1 MHKARTP
8 IRAFAFIDH
17 FGVFLAVATE
27 AGDIVNGGSASGI
40 APQRQSSKALVMAIW
55 RRTPQQAQATADA
68 VAAVPVAR
76 EPVAPKKSPRAK
88 MMRQYDLVDR
98 VRAYNPNT
106 DEDLLNRAYVYAM
119 MAHGEQKRASGDPYF
134 SHPLEVAAILT
145 DLKLDD
151 ATIVAALLHD
161 TIEDTESTRS
171 EIDQTFGREIGALVE
186 GLTKLKRLELV
197 SREAKQAENLRKLL
211 LAIAD
216 DVRVLLIKLAD
227 RLHNMR
233 TLEFVPPASRRRVAE
248 ETLDIYAPLAG
259 RMGMQEMR
267 EELEDLAFK
276 ELDPQAYAVVM
287 QRLDALA
294 DRNRNLI
301 GEIETQLSAILKK
314 NGVSAAVAGRSKRPF
329 SIWVKMERKSV
340 GFEQLSD
347 IFGFRIIVN
356 SVAEAY
362 RTLGIVH
369 TTWPVVPGRFK
380 DYISTPKQNDYR
392 SIHTTVIGPGNQR
405 VELQIRTEDMDRIAE
420 YGIAAHAFYKDGV
433 GSPTEMLQRESNAFA
448 WLRHTVEVLS
458 ESANPEEFLEHTK
471 MELFHD
477 QVFCFTPK
485 GKLIALPR
493 HANVIDFAYAVH
505 TDVGNSAVGCKIN
518 GKFAPLSS
526 ELDNGD
532 EVEVLTSQA
541 QSAPPTA
548 WESLA
553 VTGKAKAAIRRATR
567 TAVRDQY
574 AGLGRRIVERLF
586 MRAKIAYADDKL
598 KGALPRLAR
607 ASIEDVMAA
616 VGRSEMKASDVAR
629 AMYPDYKE
637 EARGGAKKKVA
648 FKRVRSKLTRA
659 AADTS
664 AAIPIKGINND
675 LPVKFAP
682 NGGAV
687 PGDRIVGIVTP
698 NEGITIY
705 PIQSPALKDYE
716 EEPERWLDVRW
727 DIEDAVPRRFPAR
740 LLVQN
745 VNEPGSLAQVAT
757 VIAEHDGNIDN
768 ISMSRRSPDFT
779 ELTIDLEVYDLK
791 HLNGIIAQLRAKAV
805 VARVERVNG

>member
-1 MHKARTP
+1 MVYRRRGSTQMQAATES
-8 IRAFAFIDH
+8 
-17 FGVFLAVATE
+17 VAVA
-27 AGDIVNGGSASGI
+27 
-40 APQRQSSKALVMAIW
+40 P
-55 RRTPQQAQATADA
+55 TA
-68 VAAVPVAR
+68 PVAR
-76 EPVAPKKSPRAK
+76 PAKPRAR
-88 MMRQYDLVDR
+88 MMRQYDLVER
-98 VRAYNPNT
+98 VRSYNPSTN
-106 DEDLLNRAYVYAM
+106 EDLLNRAYVYAM
-119 MAHGEQKRASGDPYF
+119 KAHGSQTRASGDPYF

-161 TIEDTESTRS
+161 TIEDTEATRA
-171 EIDQTFGREIGALVE
+171 EIDQLFGPEIGALVE

-216 DVRVLLIKLAD
+216 DVRVLLVKLAD

-233 TLEFVPPASRRRVAE
+233 TLDFVPTESRRRIAE

-267 EELEDLAFK
+267 EELEDLSFRT
-276 ELDPQAYAVVM
+276 LDPEAYSVVM

-294 DRNRNLI
+294 ERNRNLI
-301 GEIETQLSAILKK
+301 GEIEDQLSNNLRHRGLGARVYGRRKK
-314 NGVSAAVAGRSKRPF
+314 PF
-329 SIWVKMERKSV
+329 SIWTKMERKSV

-347 IFGFRIIVN
+347 IFGFRVVVN
-356 SVAEAY
+356 DIESCY
-362 RTLGIVH
+362 RALGIVH

-405 VELQIRTEDMDRIAE
+405 VELQIRTEGMDQIAE
-420 YGIAAHAFYKDGV
+420 RGIAAHVFYKEGV
-433 GSPTEMLQRESNAFA
+433 GSPTEFLKRESNAFA
-448 WLRHTVEVLS
+448 WLRHTIGILS

-471 MELFHD
+471 LELFHD

-518 GKFAPLSS
+518 GQFAPLSS
-526 ELDNGD
+526 ELQNGD
-532 EVEVLTSQA
+532 EVEVLTSEA
-541 QSAPPTA
+541 QSAPPSA
-548 WESLA
+548 WETLA
-553 VTGKAKAAIRRATR
+553 VTGKARAAIRRATR

-586 MRAKIAYADDKL
+586 ERAKIEYADDKL

-607 ASIEDVMAA
+607 TSIEDVMAA
-616 VGRSEMKASDVAR
+616 VGRGEIKASHVAR

-637 EARGGAKKKVA
+637 ERIARYGAKKGLA
-648 FKRVRSKLTRA
+648 AKLKEKSSESPRNPV
-659 AADTS
+659 
-664 AAIPIKGINND
+664 AIPIRGINSD

-698 NEGITIY
+698 GEGITIY
-705 PIQSPALKDYE
+705 PIQAPALKDFE

-727 DIEDAVPRRFPAR
+727 DIEDSAPQRFPAR
-740 LLVQN
+740 IKVEN
-745 VNEPGSLAQVAT
+745 VNEPGALAQIAT

-768 ISMSRRSPDFT
+768 ISMQRRSPDFT
-779 ELTIDLEVYDLK
+779 ETTIDLEVYDLK
-791 HLNGIIAQLRAKAV
+791 HLSAILAQLRAKAV

>member
-1 MHKARTP
+1 MAYWRQSP
-8 IRAFAFIDH
+8 SQMQAAAEQ
-17 FGVFLAVATE
+17 VAVAPQ
-27 AGDIVNGGSASGI
+27 SAP
-40 APQRQSSKALVMAIW
+40 AK
-55 RRTPQQAQATADA
+55 
-68 VAAVPVAR
+68 
-76 EPVAPKKSPRAK
+76 APKSRAR
-88 MMRQYDLVDR
+88 MMRQYDLVER
-98 VRAYNPNT
+98 VRSYNPDTN
-106 DEDLLNRAYVYAM
+106 EDLLNRAYVYAM
-119 MAHGEQKRASGDPYF
+119 KAHGSQTRASGDPYF

-145 DLKLDD
+145 DLRLDD

-161 TIEDTESTRS
+161 TIEDTEATRA
-171 EIDQTFGREIGALVE
+171 EIDQIFGPEIGALVE

-197 SREAKQAENLRKLL
+197 SREAKQAENLHKLL
-211 LAIAD
+211 LAISD

-233 TLEFVPPASRRRVAE
+233 TLEFVRPESRQRIAE

-267 EELEDLAFK
+267 EELEDLSFRT
-276 ELDPQAYAVVM
+276 LDPEAHAVVK
-287 QRLDALA
+287 QRLDALEE
-294 DRNRNLI
+294 RNRNLI
-301 GEIETQLSAILKK
+301 GEIETQLTTNLRK
-314 NGVSAAVAGRSKRPF
+314 NGLTAQVYGRRKKPF
-329 SIWVKMERKSV
+329 SIWTKMERKSV

-347 IFGFRIIVN
+347 ILAFRVIVRDLE
-356 SVAEAY
+356 SCY
-362 RTLGIVH
+362 RALGIVH

-405 VELQIRTEDMDRIAE
+405 VELQIRTEEMHRVAE
-420 YGIAAHAFYKDGV
+420 LGIAAHVFYKEGM
-433 GSPTEMLQRESNAFA
+433 GSPTERLKHESNAFA
-448 WLRHTVEVLS
+448 WLRNTIAILS
-458 ESANPEEFLEHTK
+458 EGANPEEFLEHTK
-471 MELFHD
+471 LELFHD

-505 TDVGNSAVGCKIN
+505 TDVGNSAVGSKIN

-526 ELDNGD
+526 ELQNGD
-532 EVEVLTSQA
+532 EVEVLTSDA
-541 QSAPPTA
+541 QSAPPSA

-553 VTGKAKAAIRRATR
+553 VTGKARAAIRRATR
-567 TAVRDQY
+567 AAVRDQY

-586 MRAKIAYADDKL
+586 ERAKLEYADDKL

-607 ASIEDVMAA
+607 NSIDDVMAA
-616 VGRSEMKASDVAR
+616 VGRGEMKASDVAR

-637 EARGGAKKKVA
+637 ERVARYGAKKNGLAVKP
-648 FKRVRSKLTRA
+648 KSPPEPSRSP
-659 AADTS
+659 S
-664 AAIPIKGINND
+664 AIPIRGINSD

-698 NEGITIY
+698 GEGITIY
-705 PIQSPALKDYE
+705 PIQSPALKDFE

-727 DIEDAVPRRFPAR
+727 DVDESTPQRFPAR
-740 LLVQN
+740 ILVEN

-768 ISMSRRSPDFT
+768 ISMHRRSPDFT

-791 HLNGIIAQLRAKAV
+791 HLSAIIAQLRAKAV

>member
-1 MHKARTP
+1 MVYRRRRSTQMQAATES
-8 IRAFAFIDH
+8 
-17 FGVFLAVATE
+17 VAVAPT
-27 AGDIVNGGSASGI
+27 
-40 APQRQSSKALVMAIW
+40 APVTRPTK
-55 RRTPQQAQATADA
+55 
-68 VAAVPVAR
+68 
-76 EPVAPKKSPRAK
+76 PRAR
-88 MMRQYDLVDR
+88 MMRQYDLVER
-98 VRAYNPNT
+98 VRSYNPNT
-106 DEDLLNRAYVYAM
+106 NEDLLNRAYVYAM
-119 MAHGEQKRASGDPYF
+119 KAHGSQTRASGDPYF

-161 TIEDTESTRS
+161 TIEDTEATRA
-171 EIDQTFGREIGALVE
+171 EIDQIFGPEIGALVE

-216 DVRVLLIKLAD
+216 DVRVLLVKLAD

-233 TLEFVPPASRRRVAE
+233 TLEFVPTESRRRIAE

-267 EELEDLAFK
+267 EELEDLSFRT
-276 ELDPQAYAVVM
+276 LDPEAYSVVM
-287 QRLDALA
+287 QRLDSLA
-294 DRNRNLI
+294 ERNRNLI
-301 GEIETQLSAILKK
+301 GEIEAQLSNNLRHRGLGARVYGRRKK
-314 NGVSAAVAGRSKRPF
+314 PF
-329 SIWVKMERKSV
+329 SIWTKMERKSV

-347 IFGFRIIVN
+347 IFGFRVVVN
-356 SVAEAY
+356 DVEACY
-362 RTLGIVH
+362 RALGIVH

-405 VELQIRTEDMDRIAE
+405 VELQIRTEAMDQIAE
-420 YGIAAHAFYKDGV
+420 RGIAAHVFYKEGV
-433 GSPTEMLQRESNAFA
+433 GSPTEFLKRESNAFA
-448 WLRHTVEVLS
+448 WLRHTIGILS
-458 ESANPEEFLEHTK
+458 ESSNPEEFLEHTK
-471 MELFHD
+471 LDLFHD

-526 ELDNGD
+526 ELQNGD
-532 EVEVLTSQA
+532 EVEVLTSEA
-541 QSAPPTA
+541 QSAPPSA
-548 WESLA
+548 WEALA
-553 VTGKAKAAIRRATR
+553 ITGKARAAIRRATR

-586 MRAKIAYADDKL
+586 ERAKIDYADDKL

-616 VGRSEMKASDVAR
+616 VGRGEIKASHVAR

-637 EARGGAKKKVA
+637 ERVARYGIKKGLAAKLKEKVTSEPP
-648 FKRVRSKLTRA
+648 RSPV
-659 AADTS
+659 
-664 AAIPIKGINND
+664 AIPIRGINSD

-698 NEGITIY
+698 GEGITIY
-705 PIQSPALKDYE
+705 PIQSPALKDFE

-727 DIEDAVPRRFPAR
+727 DIEDTVPQRFPAR
-740 LLVQN
+740 IKVEN
-745 VNEPGSLAQVAT
+745 VNEPGALAQIAT

-768 ISMSRRSPDFT
+768 ISMQRRSPDFT
-779 ELTIDLEVYDLK
+779 ETTIDLEVYDLK
-791 HLNGIIAQLRAKAV
+791 HLSAILAQLRAKAV

>member
-1 MHKARTP
+1 MVYRRRRPSQMQAATES
-8 IRAFAFIDH
+8 
-17 FGVFLAVATE
+17 VAVA
-27 AGDIVNGGSASGI
+27 
-40 APQRQSSKALVMAIW
+40 P
-55 RRTPQQAQATADA
+55 TA
-68 VAAVPVAR
+68 PVAR
-76 EPVAPKKSPRAK
+76 PAKPRAR
-88 MMRQYDLVDR
+88 MMRQYDLVER
-98 VRAYNPNT
+98 VRSYNPNT
-106 DEDLLNRAYVYAM
+106 NEDLLNRAYVYAM
-119 MAHGEQKRASGDPYF
+119 KAHGSQTRASGDPYF

-161 TIEDTESTRS
+161 TIEDTEATRA
-171 EIDQTFGREIGALVE
+171 EIDQIFGAEIGALVE

-216 DVRVLLIKLAD
+216 DVRVLLVKLAD

-233 TLEFVPPASRRRVAE
+233 TLDFVPTESRRRIAE

-267 EELEDLAFK
+267 EELEDLSFRT
-276 ELDPQAYAVVM
+276 LDPEAYSVVM

-294 DRNRNLI
+294 ERNRNLI
-301 GEIETQLSAILKK
+301 GEIEDQLSNNLRHRGLGARVYGRRKK
-314 NGVSAAVAGRSKRPF
+314 PF
-329 SIWVKMERKSV
+329 SIWTKMERKSV

-347 IFGFRIIVN
+347 IFGFRLVVSDI
-356 SVAEAY
+356 EACY
-362 RTLGIVH
+362 RALGIVH

-405 VELQIRTEDMDRIAE
+405 VELQIRTEEMDQIAE
-420 YGIAAHAFYKDGV
+420 RGIAAHVFYKEGV
-433 GSPTEMLQRESNAFA
+433 GSPTEYLKRESNAFA
-448 WLRHTVEVLS
+448 WLRHTIGILS

-471 MELFHD
+471 LELFHD

-526 ELDNGD
+526 ELQNGD
-532 EVEVLTSQA
+532 EVEVLTSEA
-541 QSAPPTA
+541 QSAPPSA
-548 WESLA
+548 WETLA
-553 VTGKAKAAIRRATR
+553 VTGKARAAIRRATR

-574 AGLGRRIVERLF
+574 VGLGRRIVERLF
-586 MRAKIAYADDKL
+586 ERAKIEYADDKL

-607 ASIEDVMAA
+607 TSIEDVMAA
-616 VGRSEMKASDVAR
+616 VGRGEIKASHVAR

-637 EARGGAKKKVA
+637 ERIARYGVKKGLAAKLKDKSPESP
-648 FKRVRSKLTRA
+648 RSPV
-659 AADTS
+659 
-664 AAIPIKGINND
+664 AIPIRGINSD

-698 NEGITIY
+698 GEGITIY
-705 PIQSPALKDYE
+705 PIQSPALKDFE

-727 DIEDAVPRRFPAR
+727 DIEDSAPQRFPAR
-740 LLVQN
+740 IKVEN
-745 VNEPGSLAQVAT
+745 VNEPGALAQIAT

-768 ISMSRRSPDFT
+768 ISMQRRSPDFT
-779 ELTIDLEVYDLK
+779 ETTIDLEVYDLK
-791 HLNGIIAQLRAKAV
+791 HLSAILAQLRAKAV
-805 VARVERVNG
+805 VAKVERVNG

>member
-1 MHKARTP
+1 MQAATES
-8 IRAFAFIDH
+8 
-17 FGVFLAVATE
+17 VAVAPSSP
-27 AGDIVNGGSASGI
+27 AKPPKAS
-40 APQRQSSKALVMAIW
+40 RV
-55 RRTPQQAQATADA
+55 R
-68 VAAVPVAR
+68 
-76 EPVAPKKSPRAK
+76 
-88 MMRQYDLVDR
+88 MMRQYDLVER
-98 VRAYNPNT
+98 VRSYNPDTN
-106 DEDLLNRAYVYAM
+106 EDLLNRAYVYAM
-119 MAHGEQKRASGDPYF
+119 KAHGSQTRASGDPYF

-161 TIEDTESTRS
+161 TIEDTEATRA
-171 EIDQTFGREIGALVE
+171 EIDQIFGSEIGALVE

-211 LAIAD
+211 LAISD

-233 TLEFVPPASRRRVAE
+233 TLEFVPPESRKRIAE

-267 EELEDLAFK
+267 EELEDLSFRT
-276 ELDPQAYAVVM
+276 LDPEAHAVVKH
-287 QRLDALA
+287 RLDALA
-294 DRNRNLI
+294 ERNRNLI
-301 GEIETQLSAILKK
+301 GEIETQLTTNLRK
-314 NGVSAAVAGRSKRPF
+314 NGLTAKVYGRRKKPF
-329 SIWVKMERKSV
+329 SIWTKMERKSI

-347 IFGFRIIVN
+347 IFAFRVIV
-356 SVAEAY
+356 SDVESCY
-362 RTLGIVH
+362 RALGIVH

-392 SIHTTVIGPGNQR
+392 SIHTTVIGPGKQR
-405 VELQIRTEDMDRIAE
+405 VELQIRTEEMHRIAE
-420 YGIAAHAFYKDGV
+420 FGIAAHVFYKEGA
-433 GSPTEMLQRESNAFA
+433 GSPTELLERESNAFA
-448 WLRHTVEVLS
+448 WLRSTVAILS
-458 ESANPEEFLEHTK
+458 EGANPEEFLEHTK
-471 MELFHD
+471 LELFHD

-518 GKFAPLSS
+518 GKFSPLSS
-526 ELDNGD
+526 ELQNGD
-532 EVEVLTSQA
+532 EVEVLTSEA
-541 QSAPPTA
+541 QSAPPSA

-553 VTGKAKAAIRRATR
+553 VTGKARAAIRRATR

-586 MRAKIAYADDKL
+586 ERAKLEYADDKL

-607 ASIEDVMAA
+607 NSIDDVMAA
-616 VGRSEMKASDVAR
+616 VGRGEMKASNVAR

-637 EARGGAKKKVA
+637 ERGARYGAKKGLALKSPSDPH
-648 FKRVRSKLTRA
+648 RSP
-659 AADTS
+659 S
-664 AAIPIKGINND
+664 AIPIRGINSD

-698 NEGITIY
+698 GEGITIY
-705 PIQSPALKDYE
+705 PIQSPALKDFE

-727 DIEDAVPRRFPAR
+727 DVDDTTPQRFPAR
-740 LLVQN
+740 ILVHS

-768 ISMSRRSPDFT
+768 ISMHRRSPDFT

-791 HLNGIIAQLRAKAV
+791 HLSAIIAQLRAKSV

>member
-1 MHKARTP
+1 MAYWRRNARQME
-8 IRAFAFIDH
+8 AAAG
-17 FGVFLAVATE
+17 GVAA
-27 AGDIVNGGSASGI
+27 
-40 APQRQSSKALVMAIW
+40 APALV
-55 RRTPQQAQATADA
+55 P
-68 VAAVPVAR
+68 AAKP
-76 EPVAPKKSPRAK
+76 PKRSPTR
-88 MMRQYDLVDR
+88 MMRQYDLVER
-98 VRAYNPNT
+98 VRAYNPDT

-119 MAHGEQKRASGDPYF
+119 VAHGEQTRASGDPYF

-161 TIEDTESTRS
+161 TIEDTEATRA
-171 EIDQTFGREIGALVE
+171 EIDQIFGHEIGALVE

-211 LAIAD
+211 LAVAN
-216 DVRVLLIKLAD
+216 DVRVLLVKLAD

-233 TLEFVPPASRRRVAE
+233 TLEFVPPASRRRIAE
-248 ETLDIYAPLAG
+248 ETIDIYAPLAG
-259 RMGMQEMR
+259 RMGMHEMR
-267 EELEDLAFK
+267 EELEDLSFR
-276 ELDPQAYAVVM
+276 ELDAEAYAVVNG
-287 QRLDALA
+287 RLSALA

-301 GEIETQLSAILKK
+301 GEIESQLTANLTK
-314 NGVSAAVAGRSKRPF
+314 NGIAARVTGRRKRPF
-329 SIWVKMERKSV
+329 SIWTKMERKSV

-347 IFGFRIIVN
+347 IFGFRVIVRT
-356 SVAEAY
+356 VEECY
-362 RTLGIVH
+362 RALGIVH
-369 TTWPVVPGRFK
+369 TVWPVVPGRFK

-405 VELQIRTEDMDRIAE
+405 VELQIRTEDMERIAE
-420 YGIAAHAFYKDGV
+420 YGIAAHAFYKEGA
-433 GSPTEMLQRESNAFA
+433 GSPTEMLNRESNAFA
-448 WLRHTVEVLS
+448 WLRHTIEVLS

-471 MELFHD
+471 LELFHD

-493 HANVIDFAYAVH
+493 KANVIDFAYAVH

-518 GKFAPLSS
+518 GKFSPLSS
-526 ELDNGD
+526 ELQNGD
-532 EVEVLTSQA
+532 EVEVLTSRA
-541 QSAPPTA
+541 QSAPPSA

-553 VTGKAKAAIRRATR
+553 VTGKARAAIRRATR
-567 TAVRDQY
+567 AAVRDQY

-586 MRAKIAYADDKL
+586 MRAKIAYDDDKL

-607 ASIEDVMAA
+607 TSIEDVMAA
-616 VGRSEMKASDVAR
+616 VGRGEMKASNVAR

-637 EARGGAKKKVA
+637 ERLGAFGGAKKEVAPKPKTSEGPAKV
-648 FKRVRSKLTRA
+648 
-659 AADTS
+659 
-664 AAIPIKGINND
+664 AIPIRGINSD

-698 NEGITIY
+698 GEGITIY
-705 PIQSPALKDYE
+705 PIQSPALKDFE
-716 EEPERWLDVRW
+716 DMPERWLDVRW
-727 DIEDAVPRRFPAR
+727 DVDESTPQRFPAR
-740 LLVQN
+740 LFVQN
-745 VNEPGSLAQVAT
+745 VNEPGSLAQIAT

-791 HLNGIIAQLRAKAV
+791 HLSAIIAQLRAKAV
-805 VARVERVNG
+805 VAKVERVNG

>member
-1 MHKARTP
+1 MQA
-8 IRAFAFIDH
+8 
-17 FGVFLAVATE
+17 
-27 AGDIVNGGSASGI
+27 ASSI
-40 APQRQSSKALVMAIW
+40 S
-55 RRTPQQAQATADA
+55 
-68 VAAVPVAR
+68 
-76 EPVAPKKSPRAK
+76 VAPTSAAPGPSSAAPGPSSAAPGPSSAAPGSSSAAPGSSSAAPGLEAKPAKSRAR
-88 MMRQYDLVDR
+88 MMRQYDLVER
-98 VRAYNPNT
+98 VRSYNPDTN
-106 DEDLLNRAYVYAM
+106 EDLLNRAYVYAM
-119 MAHGEQKRASGDPYF
+119 KAHGSQTRASGDPYF

-161 TIEDTESTRS
+161 TIEDTEATRA
-171 EIDQTFGREIGALVE
+171 EIDQVFGQEIGALVE

-211 LAIAD
+211 LAISD

-233 TLEFVPPASRRRVAE
+233 TLEFVQPAARQRIAE

-267 EELEDLAFK
+267 GELEDLSFRT
-276 ELDPQAYAVVM
+276 LDPDAYSVVR

-294 DRNRNLI
+294 ERNRNLI
-301 GEIETQLSAILKK
+301 GEIESQLSKNLQK
-314 NGVSAAVAGRSKRPF
+314 NGLQAHVYGRRKKPF
-329 SIWVKMERKSV
+329 SIWTKMQRKSV

-347 IFGFRIIVN
+347 IFGFRVVLEDVE
-356 SVAEAY
+356 SCY
-362 RTLGIVH
+362 RAVGVVH

-380 DYISTPKQNDYR
+380 DYISTPKQNEYR
-392 SIHTTVIGPGNQR
+392 SIHTTVIGPGKQR

-420 YGIAAHAFYKDGV
+420 FGIAAHAFYKDGV
-433 GSPTEMLQRESNAFA
+433 GSPTERLKRESSAFA
-448 WLRHTVEVLS
+448 WLRHTIAILS
-458 ESANPEEFLEHTK
+458 DSANPEEFLEHTK
-471 MELFHD
+471 LELFHD

-493 HANVIDFAYAVH
+493 QANVIDFAYAVH

-526 ELDNGD
+526 ELQNGD
-532 EVEVLTSQA
+532 EVEVLTSDA
-541 QSAPPTA
+541 QSSPPSA

-553 VTGKAKAAIRRATR
+553 VTGKARAAIRRATR

-574 AGLGRRIVERLF
+574 AGLGRRLVERLF
-586 MRAKIAYADDKL
+586 SRAKIEYADDKL

-607 ASIEDVMAA
+607 ASIDDVMAA
-616 VGRSEMKASDVAR
+616 VGRGEMKASNVAR

-637 EARGGAKKKVA
+637 ERVARYGGKKGLTDKLKLKSPGVTG
-648 FKRVRSKLTRA
+648 RSL
-659 AADTS
+659 S
-664 AAIPIKGINND
+664 AIPIRGINSD

-687 PGDRIVGIVTP
+687 PGDRIVGIISP
-698 NEGITIY
+698 GEGITIY
-705 PIQSPALKDYE
+705 PIQSPALKDFE
-716 EEPERWLDVRW
+716 EQPERWLDVRW
-727 DIEDAVPRRFPAR
+727 DVDESTPQRFPAR
-740 LLVQN
+740 ILVDN

-791 HLNGIIAQLRAKAV
+791 HLSAIIAQLRAKAV

>member
-1 MHKARTP
+1 MQAATES
-8 IRAFAFIDH
+8 
-17 FGVFLAVATE
+17 VAVA
-27 AGDIVNGGSASGI
+27 
-40 APQRQSSKALVMAIW
+40 P
-55 RRTPQQAQATADA
+55 TA
-68 VAAVPVAR
+68 PVAR
-76 EPVAPKKSPRAK
+76 PAKPRAR
-88 MMRQYDLVDR
+88 MMRQYDLVER
-98 VRAYNPNT
+98 VRSYNPNT
-106 DEDLLNRAYVYAM
+106 NEDLLNRAYVYAM
-119 MAHGEQKRASGDPYF
+119 KAHGSQTRASGDPYF

-161 TIEDTESTRS
+161 TIEDTEATRA
-171 EIDQTFGREIGALVE
+171 EIDQLFGPEIGALVE

-216 DVRVLLIKLAD
+216 DVRVLLVKLAD

-233 TLEFVPPASRRRVAE
+233 TLDFVPTESRRRIAE
-248 ETLDIYAPLAG
+248 ETLDIYAPLAA

-267 EELEDLAFK
+267 EELEDLSFRT
-276 ELDPQAYAVVM
+276 LDPEAYSVVM

-294 DRNRNLI
+294 ERNRNLI
-301 GEIETQLSAILKK
+301 GEIEDQLSNNLRHRGLGARVYGRRKK
-314 NGVSAAVAGRSKRPF
+314 PF
-329 SIWVKMERKSV
+329 SIWTKMERKSV

-347 IFGFRIIVN
+347 IFGFRVVVN
-356 SVAEAY
+356 DIESCY
-362 RTLGIVH
+362 RALGIVH
-369 TTWPVVPGRFK
+369 TAWPVVPGRFK

-405 VELQIRTEDMDRIAE
+405 VELQIRTEAMDQIAE
-420 YGIAAHAFYKDGV
+420 RGIAAHVFYKEGV
-433 GSPTEMLQRESNAFA
+433 GSPTEFLKRESNAFA
-448 WLRHTVEVLS
+448 WLRHTIGILS

-471 MELFHD
+471 LELFHD

-518 GKFAPLSS
+518 GQFAPLSS
-526 ELDNGD
+526 ELQNGD
-532 EVEVLTSQA
+532 EVEVLTSEA
-541 QSAPPTA
+541 QSAPPSA
-548 WESLA
+548 WETLA
-553 VTGKAKAAIRRATR
+553 VTGKARAAIRRATR

-574 AGLGRRIVERLF
+574 VGLGRRIVERLF
-586 MRAKIAYADDKL
+586 ERAKIDYADDKL

-607 ASIEDVMAA
+607 TSIEDVMAA
-616 VGRSEMKASDVAR
+616 VGRGEIKASHVAR

-637 EARGGAKKKVA
+637 ERVARYGVKKSLAAKLKEKVLEPS
-648 FKRVRSKLTRA
+648 RSPV
-659 AADTS
+659 
-664 AAIPIKGINND
+664 AIPIGGDNSA

-698 NEGITIY
+698 GEGITIY
-705 PIQSPALKDYE
+705 PIQSPALKDFE

-727 DIEDAVPRRFPAR
+727 DIEDSAPQRFPAR
-740 LLVQN
+740 IKVEN
-745 VNEPGSLAQVAT
+745 VNEPGALAQIAT

-768 ISMSRRSPDFT
+768 ISMHRRSPDFT
-779 ELTIDLEVYDLK
+779 ETTIDLEVYDLK
-791 HLNGIIAQLRAKAV
+791 HLSAILAQLRAKAV
-805 VARVERVNG
+805 VAKVERVNG

>member
-1 MHKARTP
+1 MQAAAEP
-8 IRAFAFIDH
+8 AAM
-17 FGVFLAVATE
+17 A
-27 AGDIVNGGSASGI
+27 
-40 APQRQSSKALVMAIW
+40 AP
-55 RRTPQQAQATADA
+55 
-68 VAAVPVAR
+68 VPAK
-76 EPVAPKKSPRAK
+76 PKSPRPR
-88 MMRQYDLVDR
+88 MMRQYDLVER
-98 VRAYNPNT
+98 VRSYNPDTN
-106 DEDLLNRAYVYAM
+106 EDLLNRAYVYAM
-119 MAHGEQKRASGDPYF
+119 KAHGSQTRASGDPYF

-161 TIEDTESTRS
+161 TIEDTEATRA
-171 EIDQTFGREIGALVE
+171 EIDQVFGPQIGALVE

-211 LAIAD
+211 LAISD
-216 DVRVLLIKLAD
+216 DVRVLLVKLAD

-233 TLEFVPPASRRRVAE
+233 TLEFVPEASRQRIAE

-267 EELEDLAFK
+267 EELEDLSFRT
-276 ELDPQAYAVVM
+276 LDPQAYGVVKH
-287 QRLDALA
+287 RLEELA
-294 DRNRNLI
+294 ERNRNLI
-301 GEIETQLSAILKK
+301 GEIESQLSKNLRK
-314 NGVSAAVAGRSKRPF
+314 NGLTAHVYGRRKQPF
-329 SIWVKMERKSV
+329 SIWTKMERKSV

-347 IFGFRIIVN
+347 IFGFRVIMADVE
-356 SVAEAY
+356 SCY
-362 RTLGIVH
+362 RALGVVH

-405 VELQIRTEDMDRIAE
+405 VELQIRTEEMHQIAE
-420 YGIAAHAFYKDGV
+420 FGIAAHAFYKDGV
-433 GSPTEMLQRESNAFA
+433 GSPTELLKRESNAFA
-448 WLRHTVEVLS
+448 WLRRTIGILS

-471 MELFHD
+471 LELFHD

-505 TDVGNSAVGCKIN
+505 TELGNSAVGCKIN

-526 ELDNGD
+526 ELQNGD
-532 EVEVLTSQA
+532 EVEVLTSDA
-541 QSAPPTA
+541 QSAPPSA

-553 VTGKAKAAIRRATR
+553 VTGKARAAIRRATR
-567 TAVRDQY
+567 AAVRDQY

-586 MRAKIAYADDKL
+586 DRAKIDYADDKL

-607 ASIEDVMAA
+607 GSIEDVMAA
-616 VGRSEMKASDVAR
+616 VGRGEMKASDVAR

-637 EARGGAKKKVA
+637 ERVARYGAGKKAVA
-648 FKRVRSKLTRA
+648 PVKLKAPPDPARSP
-659 AADTS
+659 S
-664 AAIPIKGINND
+664 AIPIRGINSD

-698 NEGITIY
+698 GEGITIY
-705 PIQSPALKDYE
+705 PIQSPALKDFE

-727 DIEDAVPRRFPAR
+727 DVDESTPQRFPAR
-740 LLVQN
+740 ILVDN

-768 ISMSRRSPDFT
+768 ISMSRRSSDFT

-791 HLNGIIAQLRAKAV
+791 HLSAIINQLRAKAV

>member
-1 MHKARTP
+1 MAAGQAKLNRFAARAACIAVRKR
-8 IRAFAFIDH
+8 IRY
-17 FGVFLAVATE
+17 
-27 AGDIVNGGSASGI
+27 VNGGTPPGLVEEGSD
-40 APQRQSSKALVMAIW
+40 VMAYW
-55 RRTPQQAQATADA
+55 RRSPRQMQAATNQVA
-68 VAAVPVAR
+68 VAPTSPVA
-76 EPVAPKKSPRAK
+76 EKPKSPRSR
-88 MMRQYDLVDR
+88 MMRQYDLVER
-98 VRAYNPNT
+98 VRSYNPDTN
-106 DEDLLNRAYVYAM
+106 EDLLNRAYVYAM
-119 MAHGEQKRASGDPYF
+119 KAHGTQTRASGDPYF

-145 DLKLDD
+145 NLKLDD

-161 TIEDTESTRS
+161 TIEDTEATRA
-171 EIDQTFGREIGALVE
+171 EIDNMFGHEIGALVE

-216 DVRVLLIKLAD
+216 DVRVLLVKLAD

-233 TLEFVPPASRRRVAE
+233 TLEFVPHASRRRIAE

-267 EELEDLAFK
+267 EELEDLSFHT
-276 ELDPQAYAVVM
+276 LDPEAYAVVM

-294 DRNRNLI
+294 ERNRNLI
-301 GEIETQLSAILKK
+301 GEIESQLSKKMLKH
-314 NGVSAAVAGRSKRPF
+314 GIAARVYGRRKQPF
-329 SIWVKMERKSV
+329 SIWTKMERKSV

-347 IFGFRIIVN
+347 IFGFRVVMPDI
-356 SVAEAY
+356 EACY
-362 RTLGIVH
+362 RALGVVH

-405 VELQIRTEDMDRIAE
+405 VELQIRTEEMNQIAE
-420 YGIAAHAFYKDGV
+420 FGIAAHAFYKEGM
-433 GSPTEMLQRESNAFA
+433 GSPTERLKHESNAFA
-448 WLRHTVEVLS
+448 WLRHTVGILS

-471 MELFHD
+471 LELFHD

-493 HANVIDFAYAVH
+493 QANVIDFAYAVH

-526 ELDNGD
+526 ELQNGD
-532 EVEVLTSQA
+532 EVEVLTSVA
-541 QSAPPTA
+541 QSAPPSA

-553 VTGKAKAAIRRATR
+553 VTGKARAAIRRATR

-574 AGLGRRIVERLF
+574 AGLGRRIVDRLF
-586 MRAKIAYADDKL
+586 ARAKIEYADDKL

-607 ASIEDVMAA
+607 VSIEDVMAS
-616 VGRSEMKASDVAR
+616 VGRGELKASDVAR

-637 EARGGAKKKVA
+637 ERMVRYGAKRSLAVKLKLKSEPPHPARSASVIP
-648 FKRVRSKLTRA
+648 VR
-659 AADTS
+659 
-664 AAIPIKGINND
+664 GINSD

-687 PGDRIVGIVTP
+687 PGDRIIGIVTP
-698 NEGITIY
+698 GEGITIY
-705 PIQSPALKDYE
+705 PIQSPALKDFE

-727 DIEDAVPRRFPAR
+727 DIDETMPQRFPAR
-740 LLVQN
+740 IKIDN

-791 HLNGIIAQLRAKAV
+791 HLSAIIAQLRAKAV
-805 VARVERVNG
+805 VAKVERVNG